1 MTVNRLFFK
10 LFALFASA
18 SIVVSCNKSPSYFGM
33 LNRDKMYYFRIAES
47 CNELLVKTNYV
58 SSPETIRGDD
68 PSLPKPLKELHATK
82 IEVKR
87 HFMVGTDDVSEVLII
102 FGEGRPDYIVSWGH
116 TDYGNGY
123 RPWQLAVAGE
133 EVGKIVFS
141 TTNLAVFGTNSAN

>member
-1 MTVNRLFFK
+1 MKATRHLLK

-18 SIVVSCNKSPSYFGM
+18 SFFVSCTKSPSYFGM
-33 LNRDKMYYFRIAES
+33 LNRDKQYYFKLAKS
-47 CNELLVKTNYV
+47 CNQLLLKTNYI
-58 SSPETIRGDD
+58 SNTITIKGDD
-68 PSLPKPLKELHATK
+68 QSLPKPLKNLHATK
-82 IEVKR
+82 IVVKR
-87 HFMVGTDDVSEVLII
+87 HFMVGTDDVSEVSII

-141 TTNLAVFGTNSAN
+141 TTNLSIFGTNSAN